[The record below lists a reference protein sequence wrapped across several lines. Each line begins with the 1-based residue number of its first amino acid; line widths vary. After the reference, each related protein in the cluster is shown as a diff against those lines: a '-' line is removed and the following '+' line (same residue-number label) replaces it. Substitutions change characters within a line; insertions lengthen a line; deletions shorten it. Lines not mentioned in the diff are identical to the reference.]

1 MSQAHIGVINGIF
14 IFWEAFMRILGMV
27 KVNVSPA
34 IIFCLEACLWFQME
48 DICYWLFLGNIQSP
62 SFICLVNVHNVN

>member
-1 MSQAHIGVINGIF
+1 
-14 IFWEAFMRILGMV
+14 MRILGMV